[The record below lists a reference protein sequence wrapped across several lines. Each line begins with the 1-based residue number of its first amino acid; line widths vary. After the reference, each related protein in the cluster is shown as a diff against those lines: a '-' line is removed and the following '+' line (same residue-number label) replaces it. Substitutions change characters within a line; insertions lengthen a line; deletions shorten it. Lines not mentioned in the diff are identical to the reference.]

1 MSDNFG
7 HVVHSSLWQETG
19 AADDPFAADVCRAG
33 GYDVYGDLLGKASYI
48 EYLYVLFKGERPNA
62 GHAKALTVLAIGLAN
77 PGPRDPSVHAAMA
90 AGVTGNPASS
100 ALMSAIAAGAG
111 SAGGAR
117 EVLLAMQG
125 WEQCGTDLQAWLG
138 WLGAPAAPARP
149 AFWPATG
156 HAPGFALHG
165 VSCAKPVLQL
175 LDALRAALPDSE
187 LDWLAANRNA
197 LEAAAGIPL
206 AQAGVAAAALR
217 ALGFAPPDGEMLTLM
232 LRLPGAAAHA
242 LEQARRGFRQFPF
255 FDLDLQNDPGPV
267 APKEQA

>member
-7 HVVHSSLWQETG
+7 HVVHSSMWRETA

-33 GYDVYGDLLGKASYI
+33 GYDVYGDLLGKASYVD
-48 EYLYVLFKGERPNA
+48 YLYLLFKGERPTPA
-62 GHAKALTVLAIGLAN
+62 QARALTALAIGLAN

-90 AGVTGNPASS
+90 AGVTGNPAAST
-100 ALMSAIAAGAG
+100 LMAAIAAGAG

-125 WEQCGTDLQAWLG
+125 WEQCGTELATWQAWL
-138 WLGAPAAPARP
+138 AAPQAEARP
-149 AFWPATG
+149 AFWPATD

-175 LDALRAALPDSE
+175 LDELCAILPGGD
-187 LDWLAANRNA
+187 LAWLAVHRLT

-206 AQAGVAAAALR
+206 ALTGVAAAALR
-217 ALGFAPPDGEMLTLM
+217 ALGFTPQDGEMLALM

-242 LEQARRGFRQFPF
+242 LEQSRQGFRQFPF
-255 FDLDLQNDPGPV
+255 FDLDLQDDPGPV
-267 APKEQA
+267 VPKEQP